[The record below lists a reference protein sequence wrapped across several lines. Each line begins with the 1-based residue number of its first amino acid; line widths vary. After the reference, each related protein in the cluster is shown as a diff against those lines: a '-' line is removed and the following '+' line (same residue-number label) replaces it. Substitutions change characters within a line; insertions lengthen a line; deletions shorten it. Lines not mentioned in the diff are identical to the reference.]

1 IFNANRNSLNML
13 RAFKLWHEIS
23 AKTFG
28 GSVRS
33 DELEEKGTRQMMDT
47 VKHPDASGIMSNR
60 DMFVNNDSPVGMAKG
75 APLDTLSAE
84 DSVFRNHLPGDSLP
98 DDSAMSIKEALS
110 EVNLVKENLLSMH
123 QQMVGQLKMQQAQ
136 ISHILEQSARVLKMA
151 GSQP

>member
-47 VKHPDASGIMSNR
+47 
-60 DMFVNNDSPVGMAKG
+60 G